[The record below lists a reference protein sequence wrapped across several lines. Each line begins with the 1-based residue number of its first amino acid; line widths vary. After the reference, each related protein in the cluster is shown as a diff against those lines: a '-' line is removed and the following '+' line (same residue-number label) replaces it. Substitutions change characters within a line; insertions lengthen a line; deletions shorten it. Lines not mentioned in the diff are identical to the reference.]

1 MPVANRLLLAFVIWE
16 IVVLLT
22 LPARAQDNVS
32 PRERALMDRVS
43 IEINGNLACSTAVA
57 ALQDRVKELE
67 QKLKA
72 AEKKD

>member
-16 IVVLLT
+16 ILVLAT
-22 LPARAQDNVS
+22 LPGRAQDIPP
-32 PRERALMDRVS
+32 PRERALMERVS
-43 IEINGNLACSTAVA
+43 IEINGNLMCSANVA
-57 ALQDRVKELE
+57 ALQDRVRELE